1 MMGRN
6 LRRICGLLMRLRR
19 LRDVGL
25 GRLILPGNDIVRLC
39 GSNVCTEAAVN
50 WHPLML
56 LSNKFLYPTLDK
68 MYRD

>member
-1 MMGRN
+1 MGLD
-6 LRRICGLLMRLRR
+6 LRRFCGLLMRLRR

-39 GSNVCTEAAVN
+39 FSNVYTEAAVY

-56 LSNKFLYPTLDK
+56 LSNEFLYPTLDK